1 VSADSKDAQEE
12 RAWAWAKASR
22 TLHRDSK
29 DRWGIRC
36 SGLIV
41 VVCEGR
47 RFYEKGVRQTMYSA
61 QTTIQIIFTGGTISM
76 QIDPALGAAVPSL
89 SGQQIMST
97 VHHLDPHIRTRVFD
111 YGQLPGP
118 HVTPEIMWDLTRV
131 VREFLADPEVD
142 GVVVTHGTDTL
153 EETAYFL
160 ELMLDSEKPVVFT
173 GAMRNASELGF
184 DGPANLRDAILV
196 AASPAARGMGV
207 LVCLNEQ
214 ILAASE
220 ATKTHTE
227 EPGTFQSPNFG
238 PLGIVDAGKVLFYRR
253 PIFRQTIPA
262 TRLERVD
269 LFKMYAGADDRFIRY
284 AVDTGAQGLVIE
296 ALGRGNV
303 PPAVV
308 PGIAYAI
315 QKGLPVVITSRALRG
330 RVLDA
335 YGYEGA
341 GKRLRQMGVIFA
353 DHLSSQKARIKLMLA
368 LGATHDPQQVRFYFE
383 EGRYD

>member
-1 VSADSKDAQEE
+1 MSTNNK
-12 RAWAWAKASR
+12 
-22 TLHRDSK
+22 
-29 DRWGIRC
+29 
-36 SGLIV
+36 V
-41 VVCEGR
+41 VQV
-47 RFYEKGVRQTMYSA
+47 
-61 QTTIQIIFTGGTISM
+61 IFTGGTISM
-76 QIDPALGAAVPSL
+76 EVDPALGAAVPTR
-89 SGQQIMST
+89 SGQQILAS
-97 VHHLDPHIRTRVFD
+97 VPYLDGHIEARVLD
-111 YGQLPGP
+111 YAQLPGP
-118 HVTPEIMWDLTRV
+118 HMTPKIMWDLTAT
-131 VREFLADPEVD
+131 VRRCLEDPAID

-160 ELMLDSEKPVVFT
+160 GLLLDSEKPVVFT
-173 GAMRNASELGF
+173 GSMRNASELGY

-214 ILAASE
+214 ILAAAE

-227 EPGTFQSPNFG
+227 EAGTFQSPNFG
-238 PLGIVDAGKVLFYRR
+238 PLGIVDQGRVLFYRR
-253 PIFRQTIPA
+253 PIFPQTIPA
-262 TRLERVD
+262 TRVEERVD

-284 AVDTGAQGLVIE
+284 AVETGSRGLVIE

-315 QKGLPVVITSRALRG
+315 EKGLPVVITSRALRG

-341 GKRLRQMGVIFA
+341 GKGLRQMGAVLA
-353 DHLSSQKARIKLMLA
+353 DHLNSQKARIKLMLA
-368 LGATHDPQQVRFYFE
+368 LGAAEGPAQVREVFE
-383 EGRYD
+383 AGRYD

>member
-1 VSADSKDAQEE
+1 MAMEQK
-12 RAWAWAKASR
+12 
-22 TLHRDSK
+22 
-29 DRWGIRC
+29 
-36 SGLIV
+36 
-41 VVCEGR
+41 
-47 RFYEKGVRQTMYSA
+47 
-61 QTTIQIIFTGGTISM
+61 TIQIIFTGGTISM
-76 QIDPALGAAVPSL
+76 EIDPTIGAAVPAL
-89 SGQQIMST
+89 SGHQILST
-97 VHHLDPHIRTRVFD
+97 VSHLDAHITTRVLD
-111 YGQLPGP
+111 YAQMPGP
-118 HVTPEIMWDLTRV
+118 HVTPQIMWDLSQLIR
-131 VREFLADPEVD
+131 RYLEDPEID

-160 ELMLDSEKPVVFT
+160 ELTLASEKPVVVT

-196 AASPAARGMGV
+196 AANPAARGLGV

-227 EPGTFQSPNFG
+227 EAGTFQSPNFG
-238 PLGIVDAGKVLFYRR
+238 PLGIVDMGKVLFYRR
-253 PIFRQTIPA
+253 PIWRQFIDA
-262 TRLERVD
+262 ERVED
-269 LFKMYAGADDRFIRY
+269 RVDMFKMYTGADDRLLRY
-284 AVDTGAQGLVIE
+284 AVDTGAQGLVVE

-308 PGIAYAI
+308 PGIAYALDR
-315 QKGLPVVITSRALRG
+315 GLPVIITSRALRG

-341 GKRLRQMGVIFA
+341 GKRLRNMGVIFA
-353 DHLSSQKARIKLMLA
+353 DYLGSPKARIKLMLA
-368 LGATHDPQQVRFYFE
+368 LGATHDPAQVRQYFE